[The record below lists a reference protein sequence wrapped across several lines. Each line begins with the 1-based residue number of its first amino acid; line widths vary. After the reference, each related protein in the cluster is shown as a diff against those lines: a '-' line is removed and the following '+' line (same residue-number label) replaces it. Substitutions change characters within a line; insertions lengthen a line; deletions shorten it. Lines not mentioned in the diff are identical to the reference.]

1 MGITNKTFI
10 QQLKVPL
17 FFFFFFCLVR
27 KPPDSY
33 TEGQKRLRV
42 FLLGV
47 ATEVG
52 SHKELVLLLS
62 PRLWPSAYSRQ

>member
-1 MGITNKTFI
+1 MGLTNKTFI

-17 FFFFFFCLVR
+17 FSFLFLPR
-27 KPPDSY
+27 PEA
-33 TEGQKRLRV
+33 TRQLHRGQKRLRV

-52 SHKELVLLLS
+52 SHKGLVLLLS